1 MGVKLACQEHLNM
14 VLTKVYKSIG
24 LLSKLHNSLSTAVL
38 VKIFESFIETQLDY
52 GDVFYDQVFHSFS
65 NFKKKLNPVK
75 CSSSLAIMQA
85 IIGTSRDKL
94 YQALGLGSLSTMFLA

>member
-24 LLSKLHNSLSTAVL
+24 LLSKLHNSLSRAVL

-65 NFKKKLNPVK
+65 NEKLNPVK
-75 CSSSLAIMQA
+75 CNSSLA

-94 YQALGLGSLSTMFLA
+94 YQTLGLGSLSTMFLA

>member
-1 MGVKLACQEHLNM
+1 MGIKLACQEHLNM

-24 LLSKLHNSLSTAVL
+24 LLSKLHNSLSRAVL

-65 NFKKKLNPVK
+65 NEKLNPVK
-75 CSSSLAIMQA
+75 CNSSLAIMQA

-94 YQALGLGSLSTMFLA
+94 YQTLGLGSLSTMFLA